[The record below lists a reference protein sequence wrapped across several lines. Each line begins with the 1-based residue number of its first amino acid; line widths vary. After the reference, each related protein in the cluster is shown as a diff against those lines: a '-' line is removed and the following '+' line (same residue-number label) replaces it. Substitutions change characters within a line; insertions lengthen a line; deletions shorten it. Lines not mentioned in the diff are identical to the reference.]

1 LSGRSS
7 ISTNLNLNDQ
17 PNKLDYLPGLDGI
30 RAIAAFLVIS
40 THWPNLTFSLKFGWI
55 GVNIFF
61 VLSGFLITRILLNEK
76 QKPFKSYLRTFF
88 FKRVIRI
95 FPVYYLYFA
104 ITATIV
110 LCIYCFIPALE
121 HNQIITQAMGTLK
134 HDTPYYLTYTYNIKQ
149 NLSYALHL
157 PRYASEFFGHV
168 WTLAI
173 EEQFY
178 LIFPFIVYFLN
189 TAQLKKFILAII
201 VICPLIRLWAATIGV
216 NVVSDRSFLGQ
227 VIYVNTFC
235 QADALAFG
243 AALALFDIKMRFPYR
258 NFFAAAF
265 LFLFAG
271 VTCLF
276 FLRKAGFFL
285 VEANSLGYN
294 FPGFWFEEKTPWSLV
309 NIRAFYQYT
318 LVNLLAFFLIAP
330 ASIKKPLF
338 PAILQ
343 SKPLNYLGKIS
354 YGIYLFHFPLLA
366 LLKLGVSYF
375 GDWYK
380 ITDPPLVRTSIFLL
394 YLGVVVLL
402 AHLSY
407 QYFER
412 RIIDKYKYKL
422 DNGSN

>member
-17 PNKLDYLPGLDGI
+17 PNKLDYLPGLNGI

-61 VLSGFLITRILLNEK
+61 VLSGFLITRILLSEK
-76 QKPFKSYLRTFF
+76 QKPFKLYLRTFF
-88 FKRVIRI
+88 LNRVIRI
-95 FPVYYLYFA
+95 FPVYYLYFG
-104 ITATIV
+104 ITAAII
-110 LCIYCFIPALE
+110 LCIYYFIPPLAHNNLVTGAL
-121 HNQIITQAMGTLK
+121 GTLK

-157 PRYASEFFGHV
+157 PRFASEFFGHV

-178 LIFPFIVYFLN
+178 LIFPFIVYFLS
-189 TAQLKKFILAII
+189 TAQLKKFVIAII

-216 NVVSDRSFLGQ
+216 KVVSDRYFLGQ

-243 AALALFDIKMRFPYR
+243 AALALFDIRIRFPYR
-258 NFFAAAF
+258 NFCIMGGVF
-265 LFLFAG
+265 LFVGL
-271 VTCLF
+271 TCLF
-276 FLRKAGFFL
+276 FLRRAGFFL

-294 FPGFWFEEKTPWSLV
+294 FPGYWFDEKTPWFLI

-318 LVNLLAFFLIAP
+318 LVNLFAVFLIAP
-330 ASIKKPLF
+330 ATIKKPLF

-380 ITDPPLVRTSIFLL
+380 ITGAPLVRTSIFIL

-412 RIIDKYKYKL
+412 KIMNKYRYRL
-422 DNGSN
+422 SNGGN